1 MPNDFPSHLG
11 LPSLSNIMPKTPMSS
26 ASYFIHKDA
35 TIFPDPDVFRP
46 ERWIEA
52 AEKGQNLKKHLVT
65 FTKGSRNCI
74 GIK

>member
-1 MPNDFPSHLG
+1 
-11 LPSLSNIMPKTPMSS
+11 MPKTPMSS
-26 ASYFIHKDA
+26 ASYFVHKDE
-35 TIFPDPDVFRP
+35 TLFPNSDAFRP

-52 AEKGQNLKKHLVT
+52 AERGQNLKKHLVS